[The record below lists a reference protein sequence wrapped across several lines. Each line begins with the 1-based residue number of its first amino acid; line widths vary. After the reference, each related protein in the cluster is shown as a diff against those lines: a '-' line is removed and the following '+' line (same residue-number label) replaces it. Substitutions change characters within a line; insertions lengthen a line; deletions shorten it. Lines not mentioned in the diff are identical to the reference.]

1 MKPIAPL
8 LLAAALVVGGSAA
21 PGATA
26 ADVPPAPVARVQPVS
41 DTYFGETLVDR
52 YRWMEDAKDPD
63 WLPYLRGQDAHARAV
78 LAALPGH
85 DALLARIQRLS
96 GDSASIGEIQ
106 RAGHRLFYLQRP
118 AGANNFKLYLRGA
131 GPRRGGDRLLVD
143 PTTLDSPGHH
153 VSLDWWVPSPDGRLL
168 VYGLSSDGSED
179 STLHV
184 MNIDSGA
191 DLPERIV
198 GTEDASPSWLPD
210 ASGFFYNQLTA
221 AVGTP
226 ERYLDS
232 KLRFHRLGAD
242 PATDPVVMA
251 RGLDPSVS
259 YDRIQMPTV
268 VVPRGSDRAVLVLA
282 DVRSERRLLV
292 APLADAVAAKAHWQ
306 PVADFADEVT
316 DFALVGDDLYLL
328 AAQGHPRGRVLR
340 TSARA
345 PDIATAREA
354 VPESA
359 LVLKEMIPARNGL
372 YLRGMDGGLARLQ
385 LLETGAGKARVRPVP
400 LPYDGTIRQLEGD
413 PAEAGVLVQMTSWLK
428 PPAVFALDARGRARD
443 TGMAPPSRIDTRPYT
458 SERRFATAQDG
469 TRIPYDLV
477 YRKDLK
483 HDGRAPAFVSA
494 YGSYGVPGYPP
505 AFNARTLAL
514 MDQGAIVGY
523 AAVRG
528 GGEYG
533 RAWHRAGQL
542 ENKPNTWRDLIAVC
556 EDLVARGDTAP
567 AHLAIGGRSA
577 GGITVGRAL
586 TERPDLFAAVV
597 SGVGWHD
604 PLRYVVEQDG
614 YGEEPEWGAIADPAG
629 YRALKS
635 IDSYQAVVD
644 GTRYPAVL
652 LTTGVSDP
660 RVAPFHVA
668 KMAARLQAATSSGNP
683 VLMRVDFDAGHGIGS
698 TRAQSD
704 AEAADTYAFI
714 LWQTRGELSAGGPSA
729 ARSRVPGPGRPAPPR
744 AAR

>member
-1 MKPIAPL
+1 MKSLAL
-8 LLAAALVVGGSAA
+8 SLLAMAVAVGASAA
-21 PGATA
+21 PAATA
-26 ADVPPAPVARVQPVS
+26 AGLPAAPVARVQPVS

-52 YRWMEDAKDPD
+52 YRWMEDADDPD
-63 WLPYLRGQDAHARAV
+63 WLPFLRGQDAHARAA
-78 LAALPGH
+78 LAALPRH
-85 DALLARIQRLS
+85 DALLARIRRLS
-96 GDSASIGEIQ
+96 GGSASTDEIR
-106 RAGHRLFYLQRP
+106 RAGHRLFYTQRP
-118 AGANNFKLYLRGA
+118 AGGNNFKLYLRSG
-131 GPRRGGDRLLVD
+131 GPRRGHDRLLVD
-143 PTTLDSPGHH
+143 PTKLDSPGHH
-153 VSLDWWVPSPDGRLL
+153 VSLDWWTPSPDGRLL

-184 MNIDSGA
+184 RNVDTGV
-191 DLPERIV
+191 DLRERIAN
-198 GTEDASPSWLPD
+198 TENASPSWLPD
-210 ASGFFYNQLTA
+210 ASGFFYNQLTG

-232 KLRFHRLGAD
+232 KLRFHRLGTD
-242 PATDPVVMA
+242 PAADPVVMA
-251 RGLDPSVS
+251 RGLDPAVA
-259 YDRIQMPTV
+259 YDRIQAPVV

-282 DVRSERRLLV
+282 DVRSEQRLLV

-316 DFALVGDDLYLL
+316 DFALVGDELYLL
-328 AAQGHPRGRVLR
+328 AGKGHPRGRVLV

-359 LVLKEMIPARNGL
+359 LVLKEMVPTRDGL
-372 YLRGMDGGLARLQ
+372 YLRSLDGGLARLQ
-385 LLETGAGKARVRPVP
+385 VLDTVDGKDRVRAVP
-400 LPYDGTIRQLEGD
+400 LPYEGTMLQLEGD
-413 PAEAGVLVQMTSWLK
+413 PGESGVLVQMTSWLK
-428 PPAVFALDARGRARD
+428 APAVLALDAQGRARD
-443 TGMAPPSRIDTRPYT
+443 TGIAPPSRIDTRPYA
-458 SERRFATAQDG
+458 SERRFATAGDG

-477 YRKDLK
+477 YRKGSLK
-483 HDGRAPAFVSA
+483 HDGRAPVFISA
-494 YGSYGVPGYPP
+494 YGSYGAVAYPP
-505 AFNARTLAL
+505 EFDARTLAL
-514 MDQGAIVGY
+514 MDEGAVVAY

-533 RAWHRAGQL
+533 REWHRAGQL

-556 EDLVARGDTAP
+556 EDLIARGDTAP

-597 SGVGWHD
+597 SGVGWND
-604 PLRYVVEQDG
+604 PLRYVVEQNG
-614 YGEEPEWGAIADPAG
+614 YGEEPEWGAITDPAG
-629 YRALKS
+629 YRALKA

-644 GTRYPAVL
+644 GTAYPAVL

-668 KMAARLQAATSSGNP
+668 KMAARLQAATSSGKP

-698 TRAQSD
+698 TRAQAD

-714 LWQTRGELSAGGPSA
+714 LSQTRGLSPKKE
-729 ARSRVPGPGRPAPPR
+729 
-744 AAR
+744 

>member
-1 MKPIAPL
+1 MKPIALFLP
-8 LLAAALVVGGSAA
+8 AAALVLCGFSAPDA
-21 PGATA
+21 NA
-26 ADVPPAPVARVQPVS
+26 ADVPSAPVARVQPVS

-85 DALLARIQRLS
+85 DALLKRIQRLS
-96 GDSASIGEIQ
+96 GDSAATGDIQ

-118 AGANNFKLYLRGA
+118 AGANNFKLYVRSGD
-131 GPRRGGDRLLVD
+131 PRRGPDRLLVD
-143 PTTLDSPGHH
+143 PTTLDSPGRH
-153 VSLDWWVPSPDGRLL
+153 VSLDWWAPSPDGRLL

-184 MNIDSGA
+184 MKVDTGA
-191 DLPERIV
+191 ELPERIAN
-198 GTEDASPSWLPD
+198 TEVASPSWLPD
-210 ASGFFYNQLTA
+210 ASGFFYNQLTGG
-221 AVGTP
+221 VGTP

-232 KLRFHRLGAD
+232 KLRFHRLGSD
-242 PATDPVVMA
+242 PATDPVIMA
-251 RGLDPSVS
+251 RGLDPAVA

-268 VVPRGSDRAVLVLA
+268 IVPRGSDRAVLVLA
-282 DVRSERRLLV
+282 DVRNERRLLV
-292 APLADAVAAKAHWQ
+292 APLADAVTAKAHWQ
-306 PVADFADEVT
+306 PVADFVDEVT

-328 AAQGHPRGRVLR
+328 AAKGHPRGRVLL

-345 PDIATAREA
+345 PDIATASEV

-359 LVLKEMIPARNGL
+359 LVLKEIVRARDGL
-372 YLRGMDGGLARLQ
+372 YLRSLEGGLARLQ
-385 LLETGAGKARVRPVP
+385 VMESVAGKTRVRMVP
-400 LPYDGTIRQLEGD
+400 LPYDGTIRQVEGD
-413 PAEAGVLVQMTSWLK
+413 PGEAGVIVQMTSWLK
-428 PPAVFALDARGRARD
+428 PPAVLALDARGRAQD
-443 TGMAPPSRIDTRPYT
+443 TGISPPSRIDTRPYT
-458 SERRFATAQDG
+458 SERRFATAKDG
-469 TRIPYDLV
+469 TRVPYDIV
-477 YRKDLK
+477 YRKGLK
-483 HDGRAPAFVSA
+483 HDGHAPAFISA
-494 YGSYGVPGYPP
+494 YGSYGATGYPP
-505 AFNARTLAL
+505 AFNARTLVL
-514 MDQGAIVGY
+514 IDQGAIVGY

-533 RAWHRAGQL
+533 REWHRAGQL

-629 YRALKS
+629 YRALKA

-644 GTRYPAVL
+644 GTKYPAVL

-683 VLMRVDFDAGHGIGS
+683 VLLRVDFDAGHGIGS
-698 TRAQSD
+698 TRAQAD

-714 LWQTRGELSAGGPSA
+714 LWQTRGGATKQKN
-729 ARSRVPGPGRPAPPR
+729 
-744 AAR
+744 